1 MHQIDEYEQ
10 SEQVR
15 GWLRQN
21 GSSLLTGI
29 LLGLACVFGWQWWQ
43 GQGLRQQQ
51 EAATQYFSFIE
62 AVEARDAGKAKAFVD
77 AIRKDHGDSA
87 YADFASLRYA
97 ALLQEQGKTSDAIAQ
112 LQGTLAGVEMEEL
125 KEVFVLRLV
134 KLQLLAGKPKD
145 AGKTLAGL
153 GKPRLAATAQE
164 LRGDI
169 AVATGDLEGARN
181 AYLDALTTLDQASPM
196 RNLVELKLIE
206 AGGQP
211 PAQPET

>member
-15 GWLRQN
+15 SWLRQN

-43 GQGLRQQQ
+43 GQGLRRQQ

-62 AVEARDAGKAKAFVD
+62 AVEARDAGKAKAFVE
-77 AIRKDHGDSA
+77 ALRTDHGDSA

-112 LQGTLAGVEMEEL
+112 LQGALASVEQEDL

-169 AVATGDLEGARN
+169 AVATGDLEGARK